1 MFDEEGRIPICP
13 ECGAKFTNIFDS
25 IDHLLEEDETF
36 DPVYILPGGM
46 KLMLGS
52 LLRIIYDNRRKPAL
66 VSQLVQDC
74 YATLVMSEFM
84 PDHLPDLM
92 NDIVVEEAMEKL
104 DDELK
109 KLFKSG
115 E

>member
-1 MFDEEGRIPICP
+1 MFDEDGRIPVCP
-13 ECGAKFTNIFDS
+13 ECGEKFDNIFDS
-25 IDHLLEEDETF
+25 IDHLLEDDETF
-36 DPVYILPGGM
+36 DPVYILPGGL

-52 LLRIIYDNRRKPAL
+52 LLRLIYENRRRPAL

-74 YATLVMSEFM
+74 YSTLAMSEFM
-84 PDHLPDLM
+84 PEHLPVVVR
-92 NDIVVEEAMEKL
+92 DIIVDDAMENL

-109 KLFKSG
+109 NLFKNG